1 MEMLCHFAKQY
12 VKMGADAGRMDKVEL
27 TIYQTNDIHSD
38 FEKLAKAAAYI
49 KRTRNAEDLYFDC
62 GDLCDLKDLTVQ
74 GTAGKGAIS
83 LLKQAGAT
91 AMAVGN
97 NEIDL
102 EKDGLLECSML
113 GLPMLSCNVVD
124 CEGNPFGAIA
134 GSMVIKRMGV
144 RFLVIGVSPYYGA
157 GCCPD
162 FYNPFFKMGNIMTVE
177 PIARIRKELEKNKGN
192 YDFCILVSHSGLG
205 IEEMLLK
212 EIPEIDLC
220 LGGHSHS
227 VFCGKNYVQS
237 GKSGAYIGVVHL
249 TIEGGKVMGMTTEL
263 VENNATQDE
272 GVQKLWADWKR
283 TAEELLGETMYTVE
297 AMAWDAK
304 KENFLTN
311 FIADALYEEYPCD
324 LAFINAGIVEG
335 GIEGAVSKKRLLELS
350 PSKLNPTRFPVKG
363 SALKE
368 AILHSLEGEFVSQ
381 SGQGS
386 GVRGKILGTLGF
398 SHNVKIQQSPFAVWV
413 DDKPLEDERSYD
425 CVADD
430 ALQRGTGYL
439 ELAVPDEQAEFY
451 RGFIRDLLER
461 TLQNQKLW
469 ETAGRRRVYET

>member
-1 MEMLCHFAKQY
+1 MLCHFTKQY
-12 VKMGADAGRMDKVEL
+12 VKLRADAGRIDKVEL

-38 FEKLAKAAAYI
+38 FERLAGAAAYI
-49 KRTRNAEDLYFDC
+49 KSTRKPEDLYFDC

-102 EKDGLLECSML
+102 EKDGLLECSMQ

-124 CEGNPFGAIA
+124 CEGKPFGAIA

-144 RFLVIGVSPYYGA
+144 RFLVIGASPYYGA

-177 PIARIRKELEKNKGN
+177 PIARIRKELEKNKEN
-192 YDFCILVSHSGLG
+192 YDFCILVSHSGLQ

-237 GKSGAYIGVVHL
+237 GKGGAYIGVVHL
-249 TIEGGKVMGMTTEL
+249 TIEGGKVVGMTTEL
-263 VENNATQDE
+263 VENNATPDE
-272 GVQKLWADWKR
+272 GILK
-283 TAEELLGETMYTVE
+283 
-297 AMAWDAK
+297 
-304 KENFLTN
+304 
-311 FIADALYEEYPCD
+311 
-324 LAFINAGIVEG
+324 
-335 GIEGAVSKKRLLELS
+335 LLELS

-363 SALKE
+363 SVLKE
-368 AILHSLEGEFVSQ
+368 AILHSLDAEFVSQ
-381 SGQGS
+381 SGQGA

-398 SHNVKIQQSPFAVWV
+398 SHNVKIQQNPFAVWV
-413 DDKPLEDERSYD
+413 DNKPLEDERIYD

-461 TLQNQKLW
+461 TLQNRKLW
-469 ETAGRRRVYET
+469 ETADRKRVYEA